1 MSKQTNPTLIGAF
14 VVGAVALIALSV
26 ALFGGAEFFKNKS
39 RYVTY
44 FDRSVKGL
52 RVGSNVLFKGVRIGY
67 VTDISV
73 VGDVDTL
80 DIGIPVVFEVLPNAV
95 TLMQGD
101 RSLGTLEERD
111 ALDLD
116 RLIEAGLR
124 AQLNSESLI
133 TGQLVIELDLVADTE
148 AVFRGQNTAYPE
160 IPSIPS
166 DIQQALEDVRRFARE
181 IQTSVDIREVMS
193 NLQNILAGVD
203 RIVNSE
209 EVEQIVTGVESFI
222 NSTDTQELTLV
233 LRRAGE
239 DLRLVMGD
247 ARKLV
252 NDADTE
258 VVGLAGKLDPTLTN
272 LDAAIAEGNKVLE
285 GLNRQIGTD
294 SETQY
299 ELVNTLNEIQGAAR
313 ALRVLL
319 EYLEQHP
326 ESIVRGKQE

>member
-1 MSKQTNPTLIGAF
+1 MSKQTSPTLIGAF
-14 VVGAVALIALSV
+14 VVGAVALIAVSV
-26 ALFGGAEFFKNKS
+26 TLFGGSEIFKDKS

-73 VGDVDTL
+73 VGDIETL
-80 DIGIPVVFEVLPNAV
+80 DIAIPVVFEVLPDAV

-101 RSLGTLEERD
+101 RSLGTLQERD

-116 RLIEAGLR
+116 RLIDAGLR

-133 TGQLVIELDLVADTE
+133 TGQLVIELDLFADTE
-148 AVFRGQNTAYPE
+148 AVFRGHNTAYPE

-166 DIQQALEDVRRFARE
+166 DIQQALEDVRRFAQE

-193 NLQNILAGVD
+193 NLQNIVAGVD

-209 EVEQIVTGVESFI
+209 EVERIVTGVERFI
-222 NSTDTQELTLV
+222 NSRDTQELTLV
-233 LRRAGE
+233 LRGAGE
-239 DLRLVMGD
+239 DLRVVLGD
-247 ARKLV
+247 TRKLV
-252 NDADTE
+252 NGANAELT
-258 VVGLAGKLDPTLTN
+258 GLVDKIDPTLAN
-272 LDAAIAEGNKVLE
+272 LDAAIAEGNRVLE
-285 GLNRQIGTD
+285 ALNRQIGTD

-299 ELVNTLNEIQGAAR
+299 ELVNTLNEIQSAAR